1 MITDMLKAMS
11 NKELLAGL
19 KSLGLSPKAAKVYL
33 ANLALGETTILELSK
48 ESGVARTSIYYT
60 IEELKDRGMLTETQ
74 RGKKTYYMYIEPE
87 TVLKDARQ
95 KIVSLDEI
103 LPELEEL
110 KWAEKRKPR
119 VEFYFGPAGF
129 KEVWMKVLHSE
140 GEPYCIITAAD
151 HFSGY
156 VKEKY
161 IIDEIITEKK
171 RRFKK
176 SKQIILDSKEAR
188 NIVIKD
194 EKENR
199 QSKLLPSEYP
209 LAFTEIIT
217 KEFVVFIS
225 RRLENII
232 FTIDHKGFAETR
244 QALFNALWD
253 GL

>member
-1 MITDMLKAMS
+1 MLKAMNS
-11 NKELLAGL
+11 KELLDGL
-19 KSLGLSPKAAKVYL
+19 KTLGLSDKAAKVYL
-33 ANLALGETTILELSK
+33 ANLALGETTVLELAK
-48 ESGVARTSIYYT
+48 ESGVPRTSIYYT
-60 IEELKDRGMLTETQ
+60 LDELRERGMITESE

-87 TVLKDARQ
+87 TILKEARQ
-95 KIVSLDEI
+95 KIVNLDEI

-161 IIDEIITEKK
+161 IIEDIISEKK
-171 RRFKK
+171 KRNKK

-194 EKENR
+194 DRENR
-199 QSKLLPSEYP
+199 QSKLLPTEYP

-217 KEFVVFIS
+217 KDFVAFIS
-225 RRLENII
+225 RRQENII
-232 FTIDHKGFAETR
+232 FTIDHKSFAETR
-244 QALFNALWD
+244 QSAFNALWD
-253 GL
+253 EL